1 MMLHHLLRV
10 GFLPALLLGPLAL
23 GLPVGSGVA
32 FAGGALVGV
41 ALVMPLAIALR
52 LLSLRAL
59 FGWPV
64 WLLRVVIGR

>member
-23 GLPVGSGVA
+23 GLPMGSGVA

-41 ALVMPLAIALR
+41 AVVMPLAIALR
-52 LLSLRAL
+52 LLPLRTL
-59 FGWPV
+59 FGWPL
-64 WLLRVVIGR
+64 WLLRIALGR